1 MSTAHS
7 DKVAAGDVISQSP
20 EKGTGVKGDK
30 ITLKRSLGPVLV
42 DIPATRGKTVAAAT
56 KLLKD
61 AGFTVAV
68 RPVAVNYIGAGLVVT
83 SPPGRR
89 QASPQGLD
97 GHPLRDLS
105 SSSDP
110 SHLRR
115 FGPACRCRS
124 DGSSA

>member
-7 DKVAAGDVISQSP
+7 DKVDAGNVISQSP

-30 ITLKRSLGPVLV
+30 ITLKRSLGPVMV
-42 DIPATRGKTVAAAT
+42 AIPATRGKTVAAAT

-83 SPPGRR
+83 STPGAGK
-89 QASPQGLD
+89 QAPK
-97 GHPLRDLS
+97 
-105 SSSDP
+105 
-110 SHLRR
+110 
-115 FGPACRCRS
+115 
-124 DGSSA
+124 GSKVTLLVI